1 MHPTRLAWTF
11 MAYKIRR
18 LIINS
23 LFTSS
28 ELKIKE
34 SDASPNSTFRS
45 LHHRIML
52 YYVGIMVRDG
62 QTRLSFSSLAE
73 MILWFN
79 HFTTLFRVCCGNG
92 LTVRNMGM
100 RIKPIT
106 CQANTYFIILC
117 WFIFV
122 SNYWWWSSIII
133 LLNNINIKKYY
144 YILLYNI

>member
-28 ELKIKE
+28 ELKI
-34 SDASPNSTFRS
+34 SDASPSSTFRS

-117 WFIFV
+117 WFIFF